1 MKTLYQFYS
10 ILLIV
15 FTLSL
20 SVNAQHSFTK
30 NQIPS
35 IKKDVSTLASDE
47 MEGRLVGSNGEK
59 LAYKYI
65 IKRYKKIGLK
75 KAGVSNSYLQP
86 FYAKPKAGP
95 HSSNLDTAS
104 IKGYNVVGLLNN
116 KAEKT
121 VIIGAHYDH
130 LGYGQLGGSLVGAD
144 KNEIHNGADDNA
156 SGVAAMLALAERI
169 KKLKIKKYNY
179 LFLAFSGEEQGLW
192 GSSFFAKNPTINL
205 KDVAFMINMDMVGRL
220 DDEKRVAIYG
230 TGTSPLWDE
239 IIETIKEPDFK
250 INKHESGVGPSDHT
264 SFYLQDLPVLHFFTG
279 QHKDYH
285 KPTDDAELINYEGLE
300 LVVDYIEN
308 LLTIANNK
316 PAPLFTKT
324 KDESN
329 RNRNL
334 KVTLGVIPDFLYSD
348 KGMRIDGVTEGKPAH
363 KAGLIKG
370 DIVVKLGEYEIS
382 DMMSYMEALGKFD
395 KGQTVKVTVKRE
407 DEIIVKDLT
416 F

>member
-1 MKTLYQFYS
+1 MKSIGLLYAFLLVVMMQS
-10 ILLIV
+10 ISI
-15 FTLSL
+15 
-20 SVNAQHSFTK
+20 NAQQVFTK

-35 IKKDVSTLASDE
+35 IKKDVTTLAADE
-47 MEGRLVGSNGEK
+47 MEGRLVGSAGEK

-75 KAGVSNSYLQP
+75 KAGISNSYLQP
-86 FYAKPKAGP
+86 FYAKPKVSP
-95 HSSNLDTAS
+95 HSVTQDTAS
-104 IKGYNVVGLLNN
+104 IKGYNVVGFLDH
-116 KAEKT
+116 KAQKT

-169 KKLKIKKYNY
+169 KKLKLKNYNY

-192 GSSFFAKNPTINL
+192 GSSFFAKNPTIDIKN
-205 KDVAFMINMDMVGRL
+205 VAFMINMDMVGRL
-220 DDEKRVAIYG
+220 DTEKRMAIYG
-230 TGTSPLWDE
+230 TGTSPLWEE
-239 IIETIKEPDFK
+239 IIQTIKEPDFK

-279 QHKDYH
+279 QHQDYH
-285 KPTDDAELINYEGLE
+285 KPSDDAELINYEGLE

-308 LLTIANNK
+308 LLTIANSK
-316 PAPLFTKT
+316 PVPLFTKT

-334 KVTLGVIPDFLYSD
+334 KVTLGVIPDFMYSD
-348 KGMRIDGVTEGKPAH
+348 KGMRIDGVSDGKPAYN
-363 KAGLIKG
+363 AGLIKG
-370 DIVVKLGEYEIS
+370 DIVIKLGEHEVV
-382 DMMSYMEALGKFD
+382 DMMSYMDALGKFE
-395 KGQTVKVTVKRE
+395 KGQTIKVTVKR
-407 DEIIVKDLT
+407 DDLIIVKDLT